1 MSLYTTCA
9 RRLGSQYSQQ
19 QHIGQHTGH
28 AHLPVRY
35 AGHSSTYLVLRF
47 LGVPKADVTAW
58 LSRLTWLGLGLWS
71 EYGLRVK
78 GLGLGLGARG

>member
-1 MSLYTTCA
+1 M
-9 RRLGSQYSQQ
+9 
-19 QHIGQHTGH
+19 
-28 AHLPVRY
+28 RY